1 MDHLRLILT
10 VIGVVIL
17 ILVYYVSRRS
27 DRFTKITS
35 ASDSD
40 EKPDSVSRSLT
51 RRKIP
56 LSGDVAPPERP
67 YQVALDTQ
75 KPERRKRFIK
85 YMHNPTSAT
94 VAKENLYQ
102 QISNVVPLTVIVY
115 VMPEDGVQFR
125 REQVSHCLQSLGCVP
140 RNDESF
146 DYLVLDDKS
155 GKRVHRLFSIHDGH
169 SGGVFSHDPD
179 AARISEG
186 LVFELQ
192 LPGPLDSV
200 MAFEKL
206 LDITNIVA
214 TKLNGVV
221 CDDLH
226 NRLTKQA
233 TTHIKDKIIDY
244 NRKLRFGQAPSV
256 Q

>member
-1 MDHLRLILT
+1 MDQFRLILT

-27 DRFTKITS
+27 GHFTKITS
-35 ASDSD
+35 ASDAD
-40 EKPDSVSRSLT
+40 AKPDSVSRSLT

-67 YQVALDTQ
+67 YQAALETK

-85 YMHNPTSAT
+85 YMHNAASPTA
-94 VAKENLYQ
+94 AKENLYQ

-115 VMPEDGVQFR
+115 VMPEVGVQFR
-125 REQVSHCLQSLGCVP
+125 REQVTYYLNSLGFVP

-146 DYLVLDDKS
+146 DYLILDDKS
-155 GKRVHRLFSIHDGH
+155 GKRVHRLFTVHDGQPVGLPAH
-169 SGGVFSHDPD
+169 NPGAPMISG
-179 AARISEG
+179 G
-186 LVFELQ
+186 LVFEMQ
-192 LPGPLDSV
+192 LPGPIESV

-206 LDITNIVA
+206 LDIASIIA

-221 CDDLH
+221 CDDLQ

-233 TTHIKDKIIDY
+233 TTHIKDRIIDY